1 MRTVASALMIVALSS
16 ARTGYAQAL
25 PKWTFARGAQDS
37 LSALWARSVAGRR
50 EEVACLGGL
59 IDSDTVRI
67 DRALPLPIPDSDSLS
82 ADAQESLAACG
93 SPDWLGAA
101 HTHIRSTDDPSPAPR
116 FSPADRVVM
125 SLWSNRWGRAG
136 GFCVLY
142 SEKAAHCEV
151 YPPARGPR

>member
-1 MRTVASALMIVALSS
+1 MRIVAIALLLSAASS
-16 ARTGYAQAL
+16 AQAGYAQSL
-25 PKWTFARGAQDS
+25 PKWTFAREAQDS
-37 LSALWARSVAGRR
+37 LSALWSRSVGGRR
-50 EEVACLGGL
+50 EEVACLGGS
-59 IDSDTVRI
+59 IESDTVHI
-67 DRALPLPIPDSDSLS
+67 DRALPLAFPDSDSLS

-151 YPPARGPR
+151 YPPARRPH